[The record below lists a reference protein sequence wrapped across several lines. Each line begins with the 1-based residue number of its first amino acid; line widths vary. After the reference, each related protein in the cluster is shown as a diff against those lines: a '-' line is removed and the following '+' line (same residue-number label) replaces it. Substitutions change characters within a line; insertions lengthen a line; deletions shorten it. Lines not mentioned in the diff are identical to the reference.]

1 VAARGARLGYA
12 GAMKTNLISLGI
24 LVILLVESVPL
35 LRHMEWTGTKAAGAV
50 LAAASLILLVVA
62 RLQLG
67 ASFSVSAQAR
77 RLVTTG
83 VYSRLRNPIYGAA
96 ALLFVGMSL
105 LLASWLPLLLAAVTT
120 PIQLYRARNEER
132 VLAAA
137 FGEEYE
143 RYKSTT
149 WF

>member
-1 VAARGARLGYA
+1 
-12 GAMKTNLISLGI
+12 MKANLITLGV
-24 LVILLVESVPL
+24 LVVALASSVPL
-35 LRHMEWTGTKAAGAV
+35 LLHMEWTGWNAAGAV
-50 LAAASLILLVVA
+50 LVAASLILLMVA

-83 VYSRLRNPIYGAA
+83 LYARLRNPIYVFA
-96 ALLFVGMSL
+96 ALFLVGLSL
-105 LLASWLPLLLAAVTT
+105 LLESWLPLILAAVTT
-120 PIQLYRARNEER
+120 PVQIYRARNEER

-137 FGEEYE
+137 FGDEYE
-143 RYKSTT
+143 RYKRTT

>member
-1 VAARGARLGYA
+1 
-12 GAMKTNLISLGI
+12 MKTNLISLGV
-24 LVILLVESVPL
+24 LVVMLVETVPL
-35 LRHMEWTGTKAAGAV
+35 LRHMEWTGAKAAGAALV
-50 LAAASLILLVVA
+50 AVSLILLVVA

-83 VYSRLRNPIYGAA
+83 VYSRLRNPIYVSA
-96 ALLFVGMSL
+96 ALLLVGLSL
-105 LLASWLPLLLAAVTT
+105 LLASWLPLILAAVTT
-120 PIQLYRARNEER
+120 PIQLYRARNEEQ

-137 FGEEYE
+137 FGEEYQ
-143 RYKSTT
+143 RYKRTT